1 VAHEFFT
8 VPLKC
13 PIIPG
18 KNRSPTV
25 TEAHNPWP
33 LGGARS
39 RLWTKRPG
47 SREKHDLGK
56 GYMNMVRVPSMW
68 LILLLNN
75 NKIIIE
81 RGKIQSCCK
90 NRMFSPKSLLE
101 SAAPGVNVVANG

>member
-1 VAHEFFT
+1 
-8 VPLKC
+8 
-13 PIIPG
+13 
-18 KNRSPTV
+18 
-25 TEAHNPWP
+25 
-33 LGGARS
+33 
-39 RLWTKRPG
+39 
-47 SREKHDLGK
+47 
-56 GYMNMVRVPSMW
+56 MW